1 MANRY
6 MQQFYNSLTH
16 GLVGLHGSV
25 NIASGTTGVSS
36 QSLNGMTAARTGVG
50 EITLTL
56 QDKFPELLAA
66 DFKVQAATAQDLVSQ
81 IKSVDV
87 VTAKT
92 IVVRLLTGA
101 APADPA
107 SAIVLYV
114 NVLLRN
120 SSITK

>member
-6 MQQFYNSLTH
+6 MQQFYYSLTH
-16 GLVGLHGSV
+16 MLTGIHGSI

-36 QSLNGMTAARTGVG
+36 QSLNGATAARTGVG
-50 EITLTL
+50 EITITL
-56 QDKFPELLAA
+56 GDKYPELLAC
-66 DFKVQAATAQDLVSQ
+66 DFKVQAATAQDLVPQ

-101 APADPA
+101 SPADPA
-107 SAIVLYV
+107 SAIVLYM
-114 NVLLRN
+114 NALLRN

>member
-6 MQQFYNSLTH
+6 MQQFYYSLTH
-16 GLVGLHGSV
+16 MLTGIHGSIS
-25 NIASGTTGVSS
+25 IASSTTGVSS
-36 QSLNGMTAARTGVG
+36 QSLNGATAARTGVG
-50 EITLTL
+50 EITITL
-56 QDKFPELLAA
+56 QDKFPELLAC
-66 DFKVQAATAQDLVSQ
+66 DFRIQSATAQDLVPH

-101 APADPA
+101 TAADPA
-107 SAIVLYV
+107 SAIVLYM
-114 NVLLRN
+114 NALLRN